1 MPTLWDFSS
10 THYKSYCN
18 GCQHENGIAFFGGH
32 STWPQSRPPP
42 EEVDAELQLMDAL
55 AKLEENKWP
64 DDGEVEILIPSEEEF
79 IG

>member
-1 MPTLWDFSS
+1 MHTTNPTAMVVSMRTALLL
-10 THYKSYCN
+10 
-18 GCQHENGIAFFGGH
+18 GGH

-79 IG
+79 IDNFRPSY